1 MTFSFL
7 RHFPLSSSLNLSF
20 KTFSYKPTNST
31 LSSSKSATLTKMGIR
46 SLSKQKM
53 TMKSLSSPIRT
64 KSSTLRSKSPM
75 SIGEN
80 SKKTKKS
87 KFKKTKKS
95 KFKKTMKKNPEM
107 LLNKETNH
115 PLTKEIYPVHLVKK
129 RVTKSFINQNQSFR
143 KIKDLAKIKFIKLKP
158 QNKLN

>member
-1 MTFSFL
+1 
-7 RHFPLSSSLNLSF
+7 
-20 KTFSYKPTNST
+20 
-31 LSSSKSATLTKMGIR
+31 
-46 SLSKQKM
+46 
-53 TMKSLSSPIRT
+53 
-64 KSSTLRSKSPM
+64 M

-80 SKKTKKS
+80 S
-87 KFKKTKKS
+87 KKTKKS

-143 KIKDLAKIKFIKLKP
+143 KIEDLAKIIFIKLKP
-158 QNKLN
+158 QNKLNCLT